1 MIVEEKIISDYP
13 NYKVDVLGNVY
24 GKSVCQKNI
33 NGEWRKVNGTIVK
46 GYLKCKIRNEK
57 GCKLVFVHRL
67 VAKAFIDNPLDKE
80 TVNHIN
86 CNKLD
91 NRVENLEWATPKEQ
105 IIHAD
110 KNNLIDRKAI
120 GFTKRVIFKQFTLD
134 GFYIQN
140 CIGIEETAK
149 KLGVSPTAISQNL
162 RNVSKS
168 CSGFRFEY
176 C

>member
-1 MIVEEKIISDYP
+1 MMVEEKIISDYP

-24 GKSVCQKNI
+24 GKSVCQKNL
-33 NGEWRKVNGTIVK
+33 NGEWRKVNGTIVR
-46 GYLKCKIRNEK
+46 GYLKCKIRNEN

-67 VAKAFIDNPLDKE
+67 VAKAFIDNPFDKE

-91 NRVENLEWATPKEQ
+91 NRIENLEWATPKEQ

-110 KNNLIDRKAI
+110 KNNLLDRKSI
-120 GFTKRVIFKQFTLD
+120 GLKKRVVFKQFTLD

-140 CIGIEETAK
+140 CVGIEDTAK